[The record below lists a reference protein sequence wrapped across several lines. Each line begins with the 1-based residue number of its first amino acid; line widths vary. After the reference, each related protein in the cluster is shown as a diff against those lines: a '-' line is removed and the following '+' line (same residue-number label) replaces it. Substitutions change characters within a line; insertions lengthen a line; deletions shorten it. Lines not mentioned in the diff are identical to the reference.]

1 MKNLIIILLSFI
13 SFNAFAAAT
22 SSKSDASTERAEQ
35 INNLYKIAEK
45 HIYNNNYD
53 KSLKLLINLAK
64 NDDLGAKKADIY
76 NLLGFSYRKS
86 SNPDLD
92 KSYDA
97 YMTALEHDPKHAGAH
112 EYLGELYMMR
122 GDQDYR
128 PDYEV
133 KQEMLDRMRKEGLD
147 PKISVDDRPSVV
159 KMWRQNGLTTFD
171 VGGWEHTHNE

>member
-22 SSKSDASTERAEQ
+22 SSKTEVSSERAEQ
-35 INNLYKIAEK
+35 INNLYELAEK
-45 HIYNNNYD
+45 HIYNNSYD
-53 KSLKLLINLAK
+53 KSLKLLINLVK
-64 NDDLGAKKADIY
+64 NDDLGEKKADIY

-92 KSYDA
+92 KSYEA

-122 GDQDYR
+122 GDK
-128 PDYEV
+128 E
-133 KQEMLDRMRKEGLD
+133 KAMSMLGKLETLVGKNAKEYKDLL
-147 PKISVDDRPSVV
+147 KAINSYQS
-159 KMWRQNGLTTFD
+159 
-171 VGGWEHTHNE
+171 

>member
-22 SSKSDASTERAEQ
+22 SSKTDVSTERAEQ
-35 INNLYKIAEK
+35 INNLYEIAEK

-64 NDDLGAKKADIY
+64 NDDLGEKKADVY

-97 YMTALEHDPKHAGAH
+97 YI
-112 EYLGELYMMR
+112 
-122 GDQDYR
+122 
-128 PDYEV
+128 
-133 KQEMLDRMRKEGLD
+133 DRK
-147 PKISVDDRPSVV
+147 SVV
-159 KMWRQNGLTTFD
+159 
-171 VGGWEHTHNE
+171 

>member
-13 SFNAFAAAT
+13 SLNAFAAAT
-22 SSKSDASTERAEQ
+22 SSKTDVSSERAEQ
-35 INNLYKIAEK
+35 IKNLYEIAEK
-45 HIYNNNYD
+45 HIYDNNYD

-64 NDDLGAKKADIY
+64 NDDLGEKKADVY

-122 GDQDYR
+122 GDQ
-128 PDYEV
+128 ENAMN
-133 KQEMLDRMRKEGLD
+133 MLGKLENLVGKNAKEYKDLL
-147 PKISVDDRPSVV
+147 KAINSYQS
-159 KMWRQNGLTTFD
+159 
-171 VGGWEHTHNE
+171 

>member
-13 SFNAFAAAT
+13 SFNVFAAAT
-22 SSKSDASTERAEQ
+22 SSKTDVSSERAEQ
-35 INNLYKIAEK
+35 INNLYEIAEK
-45 HIYNNNYD
+45 HIYDNNYD

-64 NDDLGAKKADIY
+64 NDDLGEKKADVY

-92 KSYDA
+92 KSYEA

-122 GDQDYR
+122 GDQ
-128 PDYEV
+128 ENAMN
-133 KQEMLDRMRKEGLD
+133 MLGKLENLVGKNAKEYKDLL
-147 PKISVDDRPSVV
+147 KAINSYQS
-159 KMWRQNGLTTFD
+159 
-171 VGGWEHTHNE
+171 

>member
-13 SFNAFAAAT
+13 SLNAFAAAT
-22 SSKSDASTERAEQ
+22 SSKTDVSTERAEQ
-35 INNLYKIAEK
+35 INNLYEIAEK

-53 KSLKLLINLAK
+53 KSLKLLINLSK
-64 NDDLGAKKADIY
+64 NDDLGAKKADVY

-122 GDQDYR
+122 GDQ
-128 PDYEV
+128 ENAMN
-133 KQEMLDRMRKEGLD
+133 MLGKLENLVGKNAKEYKDLL
-147 PKISVDDRPSVV
+147 KAINSYQS
-159 KMWRQNGLTTFD
+159 
-171 VGGWEHTHNE
+171 

>member
-13 SFNAFAAAT
+13 SLNAFAAAT
-22 SSKSDASTERAEQ
+22 SSKTDVSTERAEQ
-35 INNLYKIAEK
+35 INNLYEIAEK

-53 KSLKLLINLAK
+53 KSLKLLINLVK
-64 NDDLGAKKADIY
+64 NDDLGEKKADIY

-92 KSYDA
+92 KSYEA

-122 GDQDYR
+122 GDQ
-128 PDYEV
+128 ENAMN
-133 KQEMLDRMRKEGLD
+133 MLDKLENLVGKNAKEYKDLL
-147 PKISVDDRPSVV
+147 KAINSYQS
-159 KMWRQNGLTTFD
+159 
-171 VGGWEHTHNE
+171 

>member
-22 SSKSDASTERAEQ
+22 SSKTDVSTERAEQ
-35 INNLYKIAEK
+35 INNLYEIAEK

-53 KSLKLLINLAK
+53 KSLKLLINLSK
-64 NDDLGAKKADIY
+64 NDDLGEKKADVY

-122 GDQDYR
+122 GDQ
-128 PDYEV
+128 ENAMN
-133 KQEMLDRMRKEGLD
+133 MLGKLESLVGKNAKEYKDLL
-147 PKISVDDRPSVV
+147 KAINSYQS
-159 KMWRQNGLTTFD
+159 
-171 VGGWEHTHNE
+171 

>member
-13 SFNAFAAAT
+13 SLNAFAAAT
-22 SSKSDASTERAEQ
+22 SSKTDVSSERAEQ
-35 INNLYKIAEK
+35 INNLYEIAEK
-45 HIYNNNYD
+45 HIYDNNYD

-64 NDDLGAKKADIY
+64 NDDLGEKKADVY

-122 GDQDYR
+122 GDQ
-128 PDYEV
+128 ENAMN
-133 KQEMLDRMRKEGLD
+133 MLGKLEKIVGKNAKEYKDLL
-147 PKISVDDRPSVV
+147 KAINSYQS
-159 KMWRQNGLTTFD
+159 
-171 VGGWEHTHNE
+171 

>member
-13 SFNAFAAAT
+13 SLNAFAAAT
-22 SSKSDASTERAEQ
+22 SSKTDVSSERAEQ
-35 INNLYKIAEK
+35 INNLYEIAEK
-45 HIYNNNYD
+45 HIYDNNYD

-64 NDDLGAKKADIY
+64 NDDLGEKKADVY

-92 KSYDA
+92 KSYNA

-122 GDQDYR
+122 GDQ
-128 PDYEV
+128 ENAMI
-133 KQEMLDRMRKEGLD
+133 MLGKLENLVGKNAKEYKDLL
-147 PKISVDDRPSVV
+147 KAINSYQS
-159 KMWRQNGLTTFD
+159 
-171 VGGWEHTHNE
+171 

>member
-22 SSKSDASTERAEQ
+22 SSKTDVSTERAEQ
-35 INNLYKIAEK
+35 INNLYEIAEK
-45 HIYNNNYD
+45 HIYDNNYD

-64 NDDLGAKKADIY
+64 NDDLGEKKADVY

-122 GDQDYR
+122 GDQ
-128 PDYEV
+128 ENAMN
-133 KQEMLDRMRKEGLD
+133 MLGKLENLVGKNAKEYKDLL
-147 PKISVDDRPSVV
+147 KAINSYQS
-159 KMWRQNGLTTFD
+159 
-171 VGGWEHTHNE
+171 

>member
-22 SSKSDASTERAEQ
+22 SSKTDVSSERAEQ
-35 INNLYKIAEK
+35 INNLYEIAEK

-53 KSLKLLINLAK
+53 KSLKLLLNLAK
-64 NDDLGAKKADIY
+64 NDDLGEKKADIY

-122 GDQDYR
+122 GDQ
-128 PDYEV
+128 ENAMN
-133 KQEMLDRMRKEGLD
+133 MLGKLENLVGKNAKEYKDLL
-147 PKISVDDRPSVV
+147 KAINSYQS
-159 KMWRQNGLTTFD
+159 
-171 VGGWEHTHNE
+171 

>member
-22 SSKSDASTERAEQ
+22 SSKTDVSTERAEQ
-35 INNLYKIAEK
+35 INNLYEIAEK

-53 KSLKLLINLAK
+53 KSLKLLLNLAK

-122 GDQDYR
+122 GDQ
-128 PDYEV
+128 ENAMN
-133 KQEMLDRMRKEGLD
+133 MLGKLENLVGKNAKEYKDLL
-147 PKISVDDRPSVV
+147 KAINSYQS
-159 KMWRQNGLTTFD
+159 
-171 VGGWEHTHNE
+171 

>member
-13 SFNAFAAAT
+13 SLNAFAAAT
-22 SSKSDASTERAEQ
+22 SSKTDVSSERAEQ
-35 INNLYKIAEK
+35 INNLYEIAEK
-45 HIYNNNYD
+45 HIYDNNYD

-64 NDDLGAKKADIY
+64 NDDLGEKKADVY

-92 KSYDA
+92 KSYEA

-122 GDQDYR
+122 GDQ
-128 PDYEV
+128 ENAMN
-133 KQEMLDRMRKEGLD
+133 MLGKLENLVGKNAKEYKDLL
-147 PKISVDDRPSVV
+147 KAINSYQS
-159 KMWRQNGLTTFD
+159 
-171 VGGWEHTHNE
+171 

>member
-22 SSKSDASTERAEQ
+22 SSKTNVSSERAEQ
-35 INNLYKIAEK
+35 INNLYEIAEK
-45 HIYNNNYD
+45 HIYDNNYD

-64 NDDLGAKKADIY
+64 NDDLGEKKADVY

-122 GDQDYR
+122 GDQ
-128 PDYEV
+128 ENAMN
-133 KQEMLDRMRKEGLD
+133 MLGKLENLVGKNAKEYKDLL
-147 PKISVDDRPSVV
+147 KAINSYQS
-159 KMWRQNGLTTFD
+159 
-171 VGGWEHTHNE
+171 

>member
-13 SFNAFAAAT
+13 SFTAFAAAT
-22 SSKSDASTERAEQ
+22 SSKTDISSERAEQ
-35 INNLYKIAEK
+35 INNLYEIAEK

-53 KSLKLLINLAK
+53 KSLKLLINLSK

-122 GDQDYR
+122 GDQ
-128 PDYEV
+128 ENAMN
-133 KQEMLDRMRKEGLD
+133 MLDKLENLVGKNAKEYKDLL
-147 PKISVDDRPSVV
+147 KAINSYQS
-159 KMWRQNGLTTFD
+159 
-171 VGGWEHTHNE
+171 

>member
-1 MKNLIIILLSFI
+1 MKNLIILLLSFI

-22 SSKSDASTERAEQ
+22 SSTTDVSSDRLEQ
-35 INNLYKIAEK
+35 INNLYEIAEK

-64 NDDLGAKKADIY
+64 NDDLGPKKADVY

-92 KSYDA
+92 KSYEA
-97 YMTALEHDPKHAGAH
+97 YMTALEHDSNHVGAH

-122 GDQDYR
+122 GDKDNAM
-128 PDYEV
+128 V
-133 KQEMLDRMRKEGLD
+133 MLDKLEKLVGKNAKEYKDLL
-147 PKISVDDRPSVV
+147 KAINSYQS
-159 KMWRQNGLTTFD
+159 
-171 VGGWEHTHNE
+171 

>member
-22 SSKSDASTERAEQ
+22 SSKTDVSTERAEQ
-35 INNLYKIAEK
+35 INNLYEIAEK

-53 KSLKLLINLAK
+53 KSLKLLLNLAK
-64 NDDLGAKKADIY
+64 NDDLGAKKADVY

-86 SNPDLD
+86 SKPDLD

-122 GDQDYR
+122 GDQ
-128 PDYEV
+128 ENAMN
-133 KQEMLDRMRKEGLD
+133 MLGKLENLVGKNAKEYKDLL
-147 PKISVDDRPSVV
+147 KAINSYQS
-159 KMWRQNGLTTFD
+159 
-171 VGGWEHTHNE
+171 